1 MWKKPMNRMGKKGS
15 YLVEAA
21 MILPIFILAVLM
33 MISAMPALSTAE
45 NTAFAVCDELRLESA
60 KAAFV
65 SESATM
71 KLRIKSRVLGEN
83 PKAAGFRFT
92 SCKYRYR
99 KNGIDDLIT
108 VKYRYSYGGNDSQ
121 NLFKSAGFTG
131 QMTVRA
137 FTGKVHQKAPV
148 ETRDEDDRTVYI
160 FPQWG
165 MRYHR
170 KSCTYVTGSCQMVY
184 LTSQIKSQY
193 QSCKL
198 CQAKSAQIGSPVF
211 CFTKYGE
218 AYHVAGCSTIKR
230 YYVTIGQ
237 HKAESQGYTPC
248 SKCGG

>member
-21 MILPIFILAVLM
+21 IIMPIFILAVLM
-33 MISAMPALSTAE
+33 MISAMPALSAAE

-60 KAAFV
+60 KAAFG
-65 SESATM
+65 SEPATM
-71 KLRIKSRVLGEN
+71 KLRIKTRVVREN
-83 PKAAGFRFT
+83 PKSSGFLFT
-92 SCKYRYR
+92 NCKYMHH

-108 VKYRYSYGGNDSQ
+108 VSYRFSYDGNDFL
-121 NLFKSAGFTG
+121 NLFHGSDFAG

-137 FTGKVHQKAPV
+137 FTGTVHEKTPV
-148 ETRDEDDRTVYI
+148 TTVDTKEKLVYV

-165 MRYHR
+165 MRYHQ

-184 LTSQIKSQY
+184 LTAQIKKQY

-198 CQAKSAQIGSPVF
+198 CNAKSAQIGSPVF

-218 AYHVAGCSTIKR
+218 AYHVSGCSTIKR
-230 YYVTIGQ
+230 YYVIIGR
-237 HKAESQGYTPC
+237 HKAEAQGYTPC